1 MARSVVD
8 GPGGEDNNAVFPIGI
23 AAMSN
28 LKSRCS
34 GAAWP
39 DYQGGGLLNLMQTL
53 SWELGGPDLGY
64 PPLATDVLAGI
75 GHHRH
80 VCLLLIDGLGA
91 AQLRRLGP
99 ETRLNLRRR
108 ATLSSVFPPTT
119 AAAVSTVLTGQP
131 PGRHGLI
138 GWHQL
143 HGEEIIAPLPLYVR
157 HSAGSASAPQQLADT
172 LFSAP
177 PLFERFS
184 RPAFL
189 MLPEDICHSPCSRHH
204 AGSSMRLPYRDSEDA
219 FVQLTARL
227 YSPVP
232 AFHYLYLRQMDT
244 LMHEIG
250 PDDEAAVRLL
260 AELDGDFGRL
270 LDAAKQNDAAVV
282 AIADH
287 GFVAAPAEQWLDV
300 DEIPELYSLLARP
313 LSGET
318 RMSYCHVKPG
328 CMERFIELARARLGH
343 ACWVEPSAELLAAGV
358 FGPGPAH
365 PDLAHRCGDVALIAK
380 PGWNLRDT
388 LPGERKLQLAGT
400 HAGVHPD
407 EMEIPLIV
415 YRP

>member
-1 MARSVVD
+1 MTPLQLRHPD
-8 GPGGEDNNAVFPIGI
+8 
-23 AAMSN
+23 
-28 LKSRCS
+28 
-34 GAAWP
+34 AAWP
-39 DYQGGGLLNLMQTL
+39 DYHGGGLLNLMQTL

-64 PPLATDVLAGI
+64 APLASRALAGI

-99 ETRLNLRRR
+99 ESRLRLLQRE
-108 ATLSSVFPPTT
+108 TLSSVFPPTT
-119 AAAVSTVLTGQP
+119 SAAVTTVLTGQP
-131 PGRHGLI
+131 PSVHGLI

-143 HGEEIIAPLPLYVR
+143 HGEDVIAPLPLYTR
-157 HSAGSASAPQQLADT
+157 YAAARASAPRQLAES
-172 LFSAP
+172 LFVAP
-177 PLFERFS
+177 PLFDRFA
-184 RPAFL
+184 RPSFL
-189 MLPEDICHSPCSRHH
+189 MLPEDICGSPCSRYH
-204 AGSSMRLPYRDSEDA
+204 AGSSLRLSYHDAEDA
-219 FVQLTARL
+219 FVQLSARL

-232 AFHYLYLRQMDT
+232 AFHYLYLRQMDE

-250 PDDEAAVRLL
+250 PDDEAVERLL
-260 AELDGDFGRL
+260 AGLDSDFGRL
-270 LDAAKQNDAAVV
+270 LEAARQNDAAVV

-287 GFVAAPAEQWLDV
+287 GFTAAPAEQWVDV
-300 DEIPELYSLLARP
+300 DAYPEVYGLLARP

-318 RMSYCHVKPG
+318 RMTYCHVKPG
-328 CMERFIELARARLGH
+328 CAERFIELARARLGH

-365 PDLAHRCGDVALIAK
+365 PDLARRCGDVTLIAK

-388 LPGERKLQLAGT
+388 LPGERRLQLAGT